1 MPKKSKTLCVDDLR
15 HAEYYGIA
23 WNKVIQKH
31 DMLRA
36 IVSNSG
42 YQIVQEAVPYVTI
55 QCLDLRITE
64 GNNETDKNDFR
75 RRLANKQYE
84 LGKWP
89 MCDLALT
96 VENEKSIIHLSLDM
110 LIADFVSTN
119 IILHDLETFYE
130 NPDLIIVP
138 TTLYRDVVLYQNQK
152 RTIKT
157 VERNVAEKYWSDK
170 IPSILFRVFSQ
181 NFRCVSTYEP
191 KPYYGNMRILCCEI
205 QGGHFYPGFFAE
217 DYETWKPYAK
227 GNLTFDLI
235 KGWHLDCITEPNLGE
250 NIKKMLDFNY

>member
-1 MPKKSKTLCVDDLR
+1 
-15 HAEYYGIA
+15 
-23 WNKVIQKH
+23 
-31 DMLRA
+31 MLRA

-119 IILHDLETFYE
+119 IILHDLETF
-130 NPDLIIVP
+130 
-138 TTLYRDVVLYQNQK
+138 
-152 RTIKT
+152 
-157 VERNVAEKYWSDK
+157 
-170 IPSILFRVFSQ
+170 
-181 NFRCVSTYEP
+181 
-191 KPYYGNMRILCCEI
+191 
-205 QGGHFYPGFFAE
+205 
-217 DYETWKPYAK
+217 
-227 GNLTFDLI
+227 
-235 KGWHLDCITEPNLGE
+235 
-250 NIKKMLDFNY
+250 